1 MSKRKFQELQYDKYF
16 TCVQSSICNI
26 GKRLVVF
33 WTIYPLM
40 RLIFSLF
47 CIFFFWPCFSF
58 LPIHSLNLYTYQTSL
73 AQIHSFRPPLKLD
86 TLFCAIT
93 ADIPFAGFLLTLVPI
108 HRLHDPVRYF
118 HTFFCVPQVEIP
130 HLYHSHWP
138 FSLFLFSQAKWWYLE
153 NQSKK

>member
-47 CIFFFWPCFSF
+47 CIFSFDHALAFSRF
-58 LPIHSLNLYTYQTSL
+58 
-73 AQIHSFRPPLKLD
+73 
-86 TLFCAIT
+86 T
-93 ADIPFAGFLLTLVPI
+93 A
-108 HRLHDPVRYF
+108 
-118 HTFFCVPQVEIP
+118 
-130 HLYHSHWP
+130 
-138 FSLFLFSQAKWWYLE
+138 
-153 NQSKK
+153 